1 MSCMYCGDNVDYDC
15 FCRCHTLTLEDIQ
28 EGGIIGCDPKENYD

>member
-1 MSCMYCGDNVDYDC
+1 MTCKYCNNDMEC

-28 EGGIIGCDPKENYD
+28 EGGIIGCNPKFEEYD